1 MTYDPK
7 ENFSMR
13 NWLSRRPS
21 PAMAVAF
28 IALLAALS
36 GTAVA
41 LPGKNAVDTGDI
53 KNGQVKGRDIANNA
67 VTGGKIKDGAVGGA
81 DVTDNSLT
89 GADVNEG
96 SLGQVPSA
104 ANAATA
110 NTANS
115 ANTANT
121 AGNAN
126 TLDGKNSTEFLPA
139 GGDAPS
145 GSILRGVLNI
155 GAGYDDPTTPS
166 PAGTR
171 GTGDSSVGVR
181 FATQPGF
188 HYVEAGQSGP
198 PACNSGT
205 AGAPDAAP
213 GSVCVY
219 EVDAKNEVSIGANPP
234 TRQGAT
240 LFIRAEAPGEAYV
253 IATWAARAP

>member
-1 MTYDPK
+1 
-7 ENFSMR
+7 MR
-13 NWLSRRPS
+13 NRLGRRPS

-41 LPGKNAVDTGDI
+41 LPGKNTVDSGDL
-53 KNGQVKGRDIANNA
+53 KNAQVTGRDIANNA
-67 VTGGKIKDGAVGGA
+67 VTGRKIKNGAVGSG

-104 ANAATA
+104 ASAATA
-110 NTANS
+110 D
-115 ANTANT
+115 
-121 AGNAN
+121 
-126 TLDGKNSTEFLPA
+126 TLDGRNSTDFLPA
-139 GGDAPS
+139 SGDAPT

-155 GAGYDDPTTPS
+155 GAGYDDATTPS
-166 PAGTR
+166 PAGTL
-171 GTGDSSVGVR
+171 GTGDISFGVR
-181 FATQPGF
+181 FATQPSF
-188 HYVEAGQSGP
+188 HYVEAGQAGP
-198 PACNSGT
+198 PGCNSGT

-219 EVDAKNEVSIGANPP
+219 EVDANNETAIGANPP
-234 TRQGAT
+234 TRQGVT
-240 LFIRAEAPGEAYV
+240 LFIRAEAAGEAYV